1 MLFPTLDFALFF
13 IAVAVILALIGGLW
27 ELKKIFLVA
36 ASYVFYACWNW
47 HFCFLLLFS
56 TTVSYSVGLFLPE
69 EDSPRLR
76 KWMVGGGIAVQLLVL
91 AFFKYYDFF
100 ATSLNKVTRD
110 IGWGEPV
117 PLIEI
122 LLPVAISFFTF
133 HGISYIVDVYRGK
146 VTRCRRFTDMML
158 YMSFFPQLVAGPQAI
173 WERSLSTRFLL
184 IPPVFPRWI
193 WYSPFM
199 GSPFRYF
206 VIFLVIRTLP

>member
-27 ELKKIFLVA
+27 EIKKIFLVA

-69 EDSPRLR
+69 EDNPRLR

-100 ATSLNKVTRD
+100 ATSLNKATRD
-110 IGWGEPV
+110 IGWGN
-117 PLIEI
+117 LFR
-122 LLPVAISFFTF
+122 LLKSF
-133 HGISYIVDVYRGK
+133 
-146 VTRCRRFTDMML
+146 C
-158 YMSFFPQLVAGPQAI
+158 P
-173 WERSLSTRFLL
+173 
-184 IPPVFPRWI
+184 
-193 WYSPFM
+193 SPFHFL
-199 GSPFRYF
+199 PFMASATLLMCIVVKSRGA
-206 VIFLVIRTLP
+206 VVLRT